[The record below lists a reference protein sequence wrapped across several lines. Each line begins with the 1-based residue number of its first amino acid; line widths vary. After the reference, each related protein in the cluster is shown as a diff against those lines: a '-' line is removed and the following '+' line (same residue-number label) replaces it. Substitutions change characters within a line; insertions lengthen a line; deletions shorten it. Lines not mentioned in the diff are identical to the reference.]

1 MTKDDRLE
9 IKLRL
14 IEQLVENPNFEATP
28 ADMEY
33 WEPLH
38 DKLKNKLTTCEAL
51 AIAVLSDQTSHDERE
66 KTFEAKVRKECAAIC
81 RKEAAETDK
90 HLSIVI
96 EALEDCAYLIEKR
109 GEK

>member
-1 MTKDDRLE
+1 MTKDDFISIARE
-9 IKLRL
+9 AGFDHF
-14 IEQLVENPNFEATP
+14 EYMAGTAPQLARFAE
-28 ADMEY
+28 
-33 WEPLH
+33 L
-38 DKLKNKLTTCEAL
+38 L
-51 AIAVLSDQTSHDERE
+51 
-66 KTFEAKVRKECAAIC
+66 EAKVRKECAAIC

>member
-1 MTKDDRLE
+1 MTRDIIELALE
-9 IKLRL
+9 SEFGYCEEYIGNKSSPCRKEIVRFAALLESKVR
-14 IEQLVENPNFEATP
+14 
-28 ADMEY
+28 ADE
-33 WEPLH
+33 
-38 DKLKNKLTTCEAL
+38 
-51 AIAVLSDQTSHDERE
+51 
-66 KTFEAKVRKECAAIC
+66 RKECAAIC

>member
-1 MTKDDRLE
+1 MTKDDIIRIAQEAGAMTGTGSIQFRLDGS
-9 IKLRL
+9 L
-14 IEQLVENPNFEATP
+14 
-28 ADMEY
+28 
-33 WEPLH
+33 
-38 DKLKNKLTTCEAL
+38 
-51 AIAVLSDQTSHDERE
+51 ERFAE
-66 KTFEAKVRKECAAIC
+66 TLEAKVRKECAAIC